1 VCVQNSFLA
10 YGALGTIRVP
20 ILHRNKHYL
29 QRDRSEI
36 LYDTRHL
43 GVLLGASKYI
53 SKHMVHSMQFVYLS
67 CIKISTTSKQN
78 QTELPLEPLYPGV
91 SSGAS
96 KMVS

>member
-1 VCVQNSFLA
+1 MCVQNSFLA
-10 YGALGTIRVP
+10 YSALGTNRVP

-43 GVLLGASKYI
+43 GVLLGASNYN
-53 SKHMVHSMQFVYLS
+53 SKHMVRSMQFVHLS
-67 CIKISTTSKQN
+67 CIKISTISKQK
-78 QTELPLEPLYPGV
+78 QTELPLEPLYLGV
-91 SSGAS
+91 SSSAS

>member
-1 VCVQNSFLA
+1 MCVQNSFLA
-10 YGALGTIRVP
+10 YGALGTNRVP
-20 ILHRNKHYL
+20 ILHRNHYL
-29 QRDRSEI
+29 QKDRSEI

-53 SKHMVHSMQFVYLS
+53 SKHMVCFMQFMHLS
-67 CIKISTTSKQN
+67 CIKISTIAKQK
-78 QTELPLEPLYPGV
+78 QTELPLEAHYPGV